1 VQDNIL
7 GKYVNMTDVKMHSGF
22 RDFEEEELRQII
34 EMLFFAYRDFTKE
47 PDKMLEAIGLGR
59 AHHRTVY
66 FIGRNP
72 GITVTGLLDILKIRK
87 QSLSRVLNQLISE
100 AYVFQDIADDDRRK
114 KLLYLTEK
122 GVDLEQRLTANQ
134 RRRIASA
141 CKGNNEQA
149 INGFK
154 NILTAIINDVDQWRF
169 SSSSEK
175 SLLPQ
180 VNSIAQRKS
189 R

>member
-1 VQDNIL
+1 
-7 GKYVNMTDVKMHSGF
+7 MTDLKMRSVSE
-22 RDFEEEELRQII
+22 DFKEEELRQII

-47 PDKMLEAIGLGR
+47 PDKMLEEIGLGR

-100 AYVFQDIADDDRRK
+100 AYVFRKIADDDRRK
-114 KLLYLTEK
+114 KLLFLTDK
-122 GVDLEQRLTANQ
+122 GLVLEQRLTANQ
-134 RRRIASA
+134 RKRIANA
-141 CKGNNEQA
+141 CLGKNERA

-154 NILTAIINDVDQWRF
+154 DILTAIINEIDQWRF
-169 SSSSEK
+169 SSSTT
-175 SLLPQ
+175 
-180 VNSIAQRKS
+180 NSIFNERS
-189 R
+189 TTHSNRGVE

>member
-1 VQDNIL
+1 
-7 GKYVNMTDVKMHSGF
+7 MTDVKMHSGF

-114 KLLYLTEK
+114 KLLYL
-122 GVDLEQRLTANQ
+122 
-134 RRRIASA
+134 
-141 CKGNNEQA
+141 C
-149 INGFK
+149 
-154 NILTAIINDVDQWRF
+154 
-169 SSSSEK
+169 
-175 SLLPQ
+175 LLYT
-180 VNSIAQRKS
+180 SDAADE
-189 R
+189 

>member
-1 VQDNIL
+1 
-7 GKYVNMTDVKMHSGF
+7 MM
-22 RDFEEEELRQII
+22 
-34 EMLFFAYRDFTKE
+34 
-47 PDKMLEAIGLGR
+47 IG
-59 AHHRTVY
+59 A
-66 FIGRNP
+66 
-72 GITVTGLLDILKIRK
+72 
-87 QSLSRVLNQLISE
+87 
-100 AYVFQDIADDDRRK
+100 K

-122 GVDLEQRLTANQ
+122 GIDLEQRLTANQ

-141 CKGNNEQA
+141 CEGNNEQA